1 VPQIHCCEEFFK
13 HAIRTITIDSPFPLL
28 LLLPQSQIGNNSI
41 RVQDSSGSSTVVDIS
56 FAADGSLAAG
66 LGQLNPTADFTKTV
80 IYTEFV
86 TVVRDIF
93 VGYVSWSRSD
103 LYPISQLQDPQ
114 NVNCTQAALHQM
126 AWQSSPISDITLTF
140 MESAFSD
147 ADQVGG
153 QIYGVTAAMT
163 ELQYLVS
170 YILATV
176 PDTADALAG
185 DIPTPLAVGTV
196 CGGPDMLPDG
206 SPETLLAMGLIAD
219 FGTGMTVTGVVLQV
233 LVAFFALLS
242 LISLFWTPPS
252 LITTWPAQWLS
263 LLSEFDSSIIRDT
276 IRGTSTGLNAA
287 QGSEIVYLS
296 SRRTSGERYPQL
308 ELSGAM
314 GRIEI
319 GKKHM

>member
-1 VPQIHCCEEFFK
+1 MLPEAGDLSVQF
-13 HAIRTITIDSPFPLL
+13 DSPAQFTTNLL
-28 LLLPQSQIGNNSI
+28 DLLGLGDETSIVSQNSTQIFLVGPALELSATNSLLRGVLQTCHPHYYDQFAFSSSLTPSTEQIGNNSI

-114 NVNCTQAALHQM
+114 NVNCTKEALHQM
-126 AWQSSPISDITLTF
+126 AWQSSPISNITLTF

-163 ELQYLVS
+163 ELQYIVS

-185 DIPTPLAVGTV
+185 DIPMPLAVGTV

-206 SPETLLAMGLIAD
+206 GLETLLAMGLITG

-242 LISLFWTPPS
+242 LISLF
-252 LITTWPAQWLS
+252 
-263 LLSEFDSSIIRDT
+263 
-276 IRGTSTGLNAA
+276 
-287 QGSEIVYLS
+287 
-296 SRRTSGERYPQL
+296 
-308 ELSGAM
+308 
-314 GRIEI
+314 
-319 GKKHM
+319 

>member
-1 VPQIHCCEEFFK
+1 
-13 HAIRTITIDSPFPLL
+13 
-28 LLLPQSQIGNNSI
+28 
-41 RVQDSSGSSTVVDIS
+41 
-56 FAADGSLAAG
+56 
-66 LGQLNPTADFTKTV
+66 
-80 IYTEFV
+80 
-86 TVVRDIF
+86 
-93 VGYVSWSRSD
+93 
-103 LYPISQLQDPQ
+103 
-114 NVNCTQAALHQM
+114 
-126 AWQSSPISDITLTF
+126 
-140 MESAFSD
+140 
-147 ADQVGG
+147 
-153 QIYGVTAAMT
+153 
-163 ELQYLVS
+163 
-170 YILATV
+170 
-176 PDTADALAG
+176 
-185 DIPTPLAVGTV
+185 
-196 CGGPDMLPDG
+196 
-206 SPETLLAMGLIAD
+206 
-219 FGTGMTVTGVVLQV
+219 MTVTGVVLQV